1 MYDIVFY
8 RNRND
13 CSELEEYLLYLANKS
28 INNKDARI
36 QLNQIVYC
44 IELLKRN
51 GTVLPSTILKHL
63 KENIWELRPG
73 NNRVLFFYLKNNQ
86 FVLLHI
92 FRKQTQKTP
101 SSEIEKAKK
110 ERDDFIERN
119 GGMRL

>member
-8 RNRND
+8 RNRKD
-13 CSELEEYLLYLANKS
+13 CSELEDYLLYLANKS

-73 NNRVLFFYLKNNQ
+73 NNRVLLFYFKNNQ